1 MGRIAKVAH
10 PEGIHTLSGLQLVF
24 SFAIGYRIGEYFGGR
39 GIARKVDRGIVERP
53 GITTLD
59 STSDPPF
66 ITTPLGKEGERGEC
80 ADKQNGKKKSTHE

>member
-24 SFAIGYRIGEYFGGR
+24 TLAIGYRIGEYLAGR

-53 GITTLD
+53 GIATLYSACD
-59 STSDPPF
+59 LPL
-66 ITTPLGKEGERGEC
+66 IALGKEGERGEG
-80 ADKQNGKKKSTHE
+80 ATEKNGENISTHG